1 MNFNPG
7 GNQLAQRMDPPRSA
21 RQQRFSRTMHGPMW
35 SKLARP
41 ACRCFSVWN
50 GRSLCIQLRC
60 AGSYAQMHATG
71 SRCSATFVLPSVKR
85 TKEEIRTGKVRQF
98 KARMCLIAHEPG
110 QMATLVVDDHV
121 LFWFRNR
128 FYRANQFAAAF
139 AILRRYSQYPKHLI
153 HHWAFHVW
161 VKT

>member
-1 MNFNPG
+1 ML
-7 GNQLAQRMDPPRSA
+7 GN
-21 RQQRFSRTMHGPMW
+21 
-35 SKLARP
+35 
-41 ACRCFSVWN
+41 
-50 GRSLCIQLRC
+50 I
-60 AGSYAQMHATG
+60 
-71 SRCSATFVLPSVKR
+71 VLPSVKR

-121 LFWFRNR
+121 LFWFRNP
-128 FYRANQFAAAF
+128 FYRANQFAAFWFRNPFYRANQFAAF

>member
-1 MNFNPG
+1 MVTSWLNAWILPDPLGSSGSQEPCTVLCEASSQGRHVAASASGTDAHYAFNCAVQDLTPKCMHWITVL
-7 GNQLAQRMDPPRSA
+7 GN
-21 RQQRFSRTMHGPMW
+21 
-35 SKLARP
+35 
-41 ACRCFSVWN
+41 
-50 GRSLCIQLRC
+50 I
-60 AGSYAQMHATG
+60 
-71 SRCSATFVLPSVKR
+71 VLPSVKR